1 MLAKSL
7 FVTNL
12 GKKTFVMCSSV
23 HQYSP
28 SNSWSSD
35 TLKDMIISRMR
46 DWSSDDEDMSAVAM
60 RFYNGNFFLFEVAD
74 V

>member
-1 MLAKSL
+1 M
-7 FVTNL
+7 
-12 GKKTFVMCSSV
+12 
-23 HQYSP
+23 YSP

-46 DWSSDDEDMSAVAM
+46 DWSSDNDDMMGAV
-60 RFYNGNFFLFEVAD
+60 RFYNDNCFLLEAAD

>member
-1 MLAKSL
+1 
-7 FVTNL
+7 
-12 GKKTFVMCSSV
+12 MCSFV
-23 HQYSP
+23 HKYSP

-46 DWSSDDEDMSAVAM
+46 DWSSDDEDMSAVVM